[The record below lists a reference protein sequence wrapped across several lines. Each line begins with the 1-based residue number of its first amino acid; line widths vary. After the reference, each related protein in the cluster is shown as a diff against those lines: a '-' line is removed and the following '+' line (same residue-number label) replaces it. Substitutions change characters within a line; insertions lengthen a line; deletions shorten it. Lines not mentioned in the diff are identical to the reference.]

1 MKKVIFLS
9 TLFFYSCYDQQ
20 QEEKIFSLPKADCQI
35 SVSRSILTS
44 PPDYY
49 VFAYHGAHGGC
60 GTEFLSPDN
69 INSVIQTEGGANIS
83 CAFCC
88 KTDRGYRVFTA
99 RHTFV
104 GCQDSSDMKIEN
116 TDVISMPFS
125 GSISGFEIAKPLA
138 GSCVTLKGF
147 RATDRIEWVEITG
160 TLQRGSLEDVPK
172 QVRNPVT
179 WNSDTTWLIQTNDD
193 LRQANL
199 KGLSGAPV
207 FNSEGK
213 VVAVFSGVY
222 PIRNGKYLKDGTYLR
237 IEELQ
242 K

>member
-1 MKKVIFLS
+1 MKKVIFIS
-9 TLFFYSCYDQQ
+9 SLFFYSCHDQQ
-20 QEEKIFSLPKADCQI
+20 HNNAPSHTKADCEI
-35 SVSRSILTS
+35 SISRSILTS
-44 PPDYY
+44 SPDYY
-49 VFAYHGAHGGC
+49 VFAYHGARGGC

-69 INSVIQTEGGANIS
+69 INNVIQNESGANIS

-88 KTDRGYRVFTA
+88 KTDSGYKIFTA

-116 TDVISMPFS
+116 TDVVSIPFS
-125 GSISGFEIAKPLA
+125 DAISGFEIAKPLV
-138 GSCVTLKGF
+138 GNCVTIKGF
-147 RATDRIEWVEITG
+147 RVTDRIEWVEITG
-160 TLQRGSLEDVPK
+160 TLQRGSLEDEPK
-172 QVRNPVT
+172 QRRNPVT
-179 WNSDTTWLIQTNDD
+179 WNSDTAWLIQTNDD
-193 LRQANL
+193 LRKENL

-222 PIRNGKYLKDGTYLR
+222 SIRNGKYLKDGTYLR
-237 IEELQ
+237 VEELQ